1 VLGLPDGKKRL
12 VDASAALFRAFSL
25 SVPDE
30 RALAIRDDI
39 AFFIALAAVLRKG
52 DNGGEGGGARPTTDD
67 IEFAVQQ
74 LVSRAVMSGEVID
87 IFAAAGLDKPDVSIL
102 SDEFLAE
109 VAQMPQRN
117 LAVET
122 LRKLLA
128 GEIRTRA
135 RRNVVQA
142 RSFEGLLQESINR
155 YHNRAIETVEVIE
168 ELIELAKKMREA
180 AERGEKL
187 GLNDDEVAFYD
198 ALAAN
203 ESAVRELGDEIL
215 KKIAQE
221 LSDKV
226 RQSATIDWTVRDS
239 VRAAMKVMVKR
250 LLRKYKYPPDKQDAA
265 VELVIQQAE
274 VLSAEWAEE

>member
-1 VLGLPDGKKRL
+1 
-12 VDASAALFRAFSL
+12 
-25 SVPDE
+25 
-30 RALAIRDDI
+30 
-39 AFFIALAAVLRKG
+39 
-52 DNGGEGGGARPTTDD
+52 
-67 IEFAVQQ
+67 